1 MSQARDLLLENPKTG
16 AVKPFR
22 DGFDWILFLFSGVLG
37 IPLFINRLPSWGAV
51 FVGLWVVGLGLYW
64 LLPRNWMLGGQLVL
78 ALVFFGLQ
86 LWLGFYGREQI
97 LRAYIA
103 RGWRRRERAPKP
115 RQARKR
121 QP

>member
-1 MSQARDLLLENPKTG
+1 MNRDLLLENPRTG
-16 AVKPFR
+16 AVRPFR

-37 IPLFINRLPSWGAV
+37 IPLFINRLPQWGAL
-51 FVGLWVVGLGLYW
+51 FVGLWIVGVALHW

-78 ALVFFGLQ
+78 AVIFFGLQ
-86 LWLGFYGREQI
+86 LWLGFYGRELI
-97 LRAYIA
+97 LKAYVA

-115 RQARKR
+115 RQGRKR